1 MRRIANLVAILSSVL
16 LVIGVAPGSASAAT
30 TWHTGQVSTGGT
42 AFGMSCATPSRC
54 YAITWTRI
62 TTRDGNTVTAAP
74 APLPPGAD
82 PSDELFMHSID
93 CAGSDSCVAVGS
105 LHPLGVRTFSGLV
118 EQISDSGVVASEVM
132 PSAGY
137 DTLGF
142 TSISCPAVDACY
154 ALGTEQALDAA
165 GAVTTRT
172 PIYAKQVGDSWAI
185 HPLPVNAGSISC
197 ATPNWC
203 VALSATTIVTLSNGQ
218 LSRQSFPTPANYLR
232 SVEVDALECPSVG
245 NCTFVG
251 LDRRNVHYLPSI
263 KRAVV
268 GVLHAGAWRV
278 RLTDL
283 PGDAAR
289 GDGLKVQPTGLS
301 CPGVTHCFAVG
312 FYATDRLYINA
323 GVIIYRAGDSLSVR
337 AAPLPAGTSSKPPT
351 GGLNAVSCPAVT
363 SCDAVGTVGNRA
375 VDDTWNGSTWG
386 ASTFPSVPGEPTP
399 SALEFD
405 TLDCPA
411 VGDCFATGGYAWR
424 RDADGEFTAFTEAYA
439 VKS

>member
-1 MRRIANLVAILSSVL
+1 MRRIAKLVPIFSSVL
-16 LVIGVAPGSASAAT
+16 LVIGVAAGSASAAT

-42 AFGMSCATPSRC
+42 AFGMACATPARC

-62 TTRDGNTVTAAP
+62 TTRDGNTVTSAP
-74 APLPPGAD
+74 APLPPGAA
-82 PSDELFMHSID
+82 PSDELFMHAIA
-93 CAGSDSCVAVGS
+93 CPGSDSCVAVGS
-105 LHPLGVRTFSGLV
+105 LQPLGGRGVSGLV
-118 EQISDSGVVASEVM
+118 EQISAMGVVASEVT

-142 TSISCPAVDACY
+142 TAVACPAVGGCY
-154 ALGTEQALDAA
+154 ALGTEQALNAA

-172 PIYAKQVGDSWAI
+172 PIYARQAGDSWVI
-185 HPLPVNAGSISC
+185 HPLPVDAGSISC

-218 LSRQSFPTPANYLR
+218 ASRQSFPTPANYRR
-232 SVEVDALECPSVG
+232 SVEVDALACPSVG

-251 LDRRNVHYLPSI
+251 LDQRHVHYLPLI

-289 GDGLKVQPTGLS
+289 GDALKVQPTGLS
-301 CPGVTHCFAVG
+301 CPGVTHCVAVG
-312 FYATDRLYINA
+312 FYATNRRFVNA
-323 GVIIYRAGDSLSVR
+323 GVLISRAGDSLSVR
-337 AAPLPAGTSSKPPT
+337 AAPLPAGTSSRPPT
-351 GGLNAVSCPAVT
+351 GRLNAVSCPTVT
-363 SCDAVGTVGNRA
+363 SCDAVGVIGNRA
-375 VDDTWNGSTWG
+375 VDDVWNGSTWRS
-386 ASTFPSVPGEPTP
+386 STVPGVPGEPSP

-411 VGDCFATGGYAWR
+411 VADCFATGGYAWR
-424 RDADGEFTAFTEAYA
+424 PDANGEFSAFTEAYA